1 MNTGMQLNN
10 SNDEDIILCQ
20 NKIKHGLLK
29 LKDKQRKSRN
39 PEDDEVDPLSNKWN
53 RYNRPHFLPSIRET
67 ARKCDVYPLHKALEL
82 RETNKETEEM
92 LTHLSQLQ
100 RLAYEY
106 VDILFLYI
114 LLKLYIFSIFVRDA
128 RIMGNVAAFCK
139 LCGTETFGLL
149 QLRGHLYSEQH
160 AENEKLLQRQLH

>member
-20 NKIKHGLLK
+20 NKIKHSLLE

-39 PEDDEVDPLSNKWN
+39 PEDDEVDHLSDKWN
-53 RYNRPHFLPSIRET
+53 RYNRPHFLPSVRET

-106 VDILFLYI
+106 VDFIFIYI
-114 LLKLYIFSIFVRDA
+114 IKIIYIFSIFCQRCTHN
-128 RIMGNVAAFCK
+128 GK
-139 LCGTETFGLL
+139 
-149 QLRGHLYSEQH
+149 RGCFL
-160 AENEKLLQRQLH
+160 